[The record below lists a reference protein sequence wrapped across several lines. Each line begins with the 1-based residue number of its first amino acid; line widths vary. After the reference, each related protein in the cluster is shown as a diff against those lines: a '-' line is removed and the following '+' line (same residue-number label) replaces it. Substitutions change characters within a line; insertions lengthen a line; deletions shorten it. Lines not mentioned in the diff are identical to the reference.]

1 MIATVAPK
9 PSLHSRAHE
18 PSRPTALSDLD
29 EGDVPAEIDAGRFRA
44 GQIGSILRHIPLL
57 TVANLASA
65 GVLLWLARD
74 SGLKTTVQAWA
85 AALTILTL
93 WVYGYWAIT
102 RRSRPVSLGT
112 DALRT
117 VEFYAC
123 LFGAT
128 WAALPAATFVMAS
141 TELRTVLYAVT
152 LGAAG
157 IGTLAIARVP
167 SAAVI
172 FCAIICS
179 SLAVTALRI
188 PNNASLVLAVMTLI
202 FMALSIGIVL
212 SMHRAAV
219 GRALGSSELTRQNEI
234 ISLLLKDFD
243 REQGDWM
250 WRTDRQGR
258 IISASERLA
267 EITGRPGD
275 SLTGQTL
282 RSLARANPDDA
293 GWPEFADAL
302 ARHAAIRSAEVAT
315 RGDSPGCWQLTARPR
330 YGDAGDF
337 LGYIGVGRD
346 VSNER
351 RSRDE
356 LVQAK
361 EEAERLNQAK
371 TRFLSVMSHELKTPL
386 NSIIGFSEIMAE
398 AREGP
403 IGTPVYTDYAE
414 MIHASSLQLRNI
426 IDDVLEISRIENGTV
441 KIVDRDGDAMEVVEV
456 AVNKCTPDATARNI
470 GIDTAVAPKANIR
483 GDNVRIQRVL
493 ANLIANAVK
502 FSKPGTRVSIAVE
515 RPNDAGL
522 AFAVRDTGI
531 GIAPDDME
539 RIFEPFVQ
547 ADDTAARHF
556 GGIGLGLAISR
567 KIARLHGGDIVL
579 ESEAGVGTTARFT
592 LPPERIIW
600 IEA

>member
-1 MIATVAPK
+1 MLV
-9 PSLHSRAHE
+9 
-18 PSRPTALSDLD
+18 DLD
-29 EGDVPAEIDAGRFRA
+29 EGDVPAELDAGRFRA
-44 GQIGSILRHIPLL
+44 GQVESVLRHIPIV

-65 GVLLWLARD
+65 AVLLWLGWD
-74 SGLKTTVQAWA
+74 TGLRPTLQAWA
-85 AALTILTL
+85 LAVAILTL
-93 WVYGYWAIT
+93 WVYAYWVIT
-102 RRSRPVSLGT
+102 RLNRPRSLEA

-123 LFGAT
+123 LFGAA
-128 WAALPAATFVMAS
+128 WAIMPAATFVGAS
-141 TELRTVLYAVT
+141 PELRTVVYAVT

-172 FCAIICS
+172 FCGIICS
-179 SLAVTALRI
+179 ALAVTALRI

-219 GRALGSSELTRQNEI
+219 GHALGTSKLARQSEI
-234 ISLLLKDFD
+234 ISLLLKEFD
-243 REQGDWM
+243 REPGDWL
-250 WRTDRQGR
+250 WQTDRQGR
-258 IISASERLA
+258 LIFASDRLA
-267 EITGRPGD
+267 EVTGKPAD
-275 SLTGQTL
+275 SLIGQTL
-282 RSLARANPDDA
+282 RSIAGARPQDT
-293 GWPEFADAL
+293 GWPDLADAL
-302 ARHAAIRSAEVAT
+302 ARQAMIRSVEVAT
-315 RGDSPGCWQLTARPR
+315 GGNAPGCWQLTARPR
-330 YGDAGDF
+330 YGDAGEF
-337 LGYIGVGRD
+337 LGYNGVGRD

-356 LVQAK
+356 LVHAK

-403 IGTPVYTDYAE
+403 IGTPAYSDYAE

-441 KIVDRDGDAMEVVEV
+441 KIVDGDGDAMEVVEV
-456 AVNKCTPDATARNI
+456 AVNQSTPDAAARNI
-470 GIDTAVAPKANIR
+470 VIDIGAAPRAHIK
-483 GDNVRIQRVL
+483 GDNVRIQKVL

-502 FSKPGTRVSIAVE
+502 FSKPGAVVSIAIE
-515 RPNDAGL
+515 RNDDAGL

-531 GIAPDDME
+531 GIAPDDMD

-579 ESEAGVGTTARFT
+579 ESEAGVGTTARLT
-592 LPPERIIW
+592 LPPERITW
-600 IEA
+600 FEA